1 MIYLIYMVSRVNL
14 EQMDMMPDY
23 ISALGAASIPHGG
36 TTQVWGSA
44 RALLDASAT
53 LLLVEVRG
61 SGRSPRRFANFQG
74 AANKRELVGSVLRLF
89 QVRVF
94 WRVEPAKY
102 RYPLALVGL
111 RSKTSLDTYLAPSRY
126 RLGSTGKM
134 PAGLTVKNGCVT
146 RKALVPNA
154 LFLQFPGGSW
164 QIANSAVSRSFY
176 SWRFAQV

>member
-1 MIYLIYMVSRVNL
+1 
-14 EQMDMMPDY
+14 MDVMPDY
-23 ISALGAASIPHGG
+23 ISAKAAASIPHGG
-36 TTQVWGSA
+36 HDSGLGSA
-44 RALLDASAT
+44 RALLDASGNAPF
-53 LLLVEVRG
+53 VEVEDRG
-61 SGRSPRRFANFQG
+61 AVQDGSRIF
-74 AANKRELVGSVLRLF
+74 RELRRSASLWAVFCDFSN
-89 QVRVF
+89 VRVF

-111 RSKTSLDTYLAPSRY
+111 RSKTSLDAYLARSLY

-176 SWRFAQV
+176 SWRFAQA